1 MEQNNGLIRFY
12 DVVALSFKDNNELL
26 SANNELLS
34 AFVTLEYMYNTRSGS
49 IKYVDIQ
56 YSDRRLEKHIE
67 QNPNVIRN
75 VDSYLRNKLLKLE
88 YDIDSINK

>member
-12 DVVALSFKDNNELL
+12 DVVALSFKDNNEI
-26 SANNELLS
+26 LS
-34 AFVTLEYMYNTRSGS
+34 AFITLEYMYNTRNGS
-49 IKYVDIQ
+49 IKYVDIK

-75 VDSYLRNKLLKLE
+75 VDSYLRNKMLKLE
-88 YDIDSINK
+88 YDIDSFNK

>member
-12 DVVALSFKDNNELL
+12 DVVALSFKD
-26 SANNELLS
+26 NNELLS

-56 YSDRRLEKHIE
+56 YSDRRLEKHVE
-67 QNPNVIRN
+67 QNPNVIKN
-75 VDSYLRNKLLKLE
+75 VDSYLRNKMLNLE
-88 YDIDSINK
+88 YDIDSFNK

>member
-12 DVVALSFKDNNELL
+12 DVVALSFKD
-26 SANNELLS
+26 NNELLS

-75 VDSYLRNKLLKLE
+75 VDSYLRNKLLRLE
-88 YDIDSINK
+88 YDIDKFNK

>member
-12 DVVALSFKDNNELL
+12 DVVALSFKD
-26 SANNELLS
+26 NNELLS

-75 VDSYLRNKLLKLE
+75 VDSYLRNKLLRLE
-88 YDIDSINK
+88 YDIDRFNK

>member
-12 DVVALSFKDNNELL
+12 DVVALSFKDNNEI
-26 SANNELLS
+26 LS
-34 AFVTLEYMYNTRSGS
+34 AFITLEYTYNTRSGS
-49 IKYVDIQ
+49 IKYVDIT

-75 VDSYLRNKLLKLE
+75 VDSYLKNKMLKLE
-88 YDIDSINK
+88 YDIDSFNK

>member
-12 DVVALSFKDNNELL
+12 DVIALSFKD
-26 SANNELLS
+26 NNELLS

-88 YDIDSINK
+88 YDIDSFNK

>member
-12 DVVALSFKDNNELL
+12 DVVALSFKD
-26 SANNELLS
+26 NNELLS

>member
-1 MEQNNGLIRFY
+1 MEQYNGLIRFY
-12 DVVALSFKDNNELL
+12 DVVALSFKDNNEI
-26 SANNELLS
+26 LS
-34 AFVTLEYMYNTRSGS
+34 AFITLEYLYNTQSGS
-49 IKYVDIQ
+49 IKYVDIK

-88 YDIDSINK
+88 YDINYFNK

>member
-12 DVVALSFKDNNELL
+12 DVVALSFKYNKEIL
-26 SANNELLS
+26 SE
-34 AFVTLEYMYNTRSGS
+34 FITLEYIYNTRTGS
-49 IKYVDIQ
+49 IKYVDIE

-75 VDSYLRNKLLKLE
+75 VDSYLRNKMLKLE
-88 YDIDSINK
+88 FDIDSFTQ